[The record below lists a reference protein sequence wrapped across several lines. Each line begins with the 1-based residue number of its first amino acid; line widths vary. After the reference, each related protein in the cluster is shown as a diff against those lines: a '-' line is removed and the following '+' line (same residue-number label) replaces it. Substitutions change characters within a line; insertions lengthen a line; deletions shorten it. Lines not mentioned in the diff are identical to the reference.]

1 MTFMLF
7 QASKFSFLNIEI
19 ENKGKTLVGTFH
31 SNDGN
36 IIDHFKLNET

>member
-1 MTFMLF
+1 MTIMLF
-7 QASKFSFLNIEI
+7 RQVFGFLNIEI

-36 IIDHFKLNET
+36 IIDRFKLNET